1 MMALYQIKKCK
12 RNSKFLFFFKK
23 KMTFVTLISFNM
35 KPSDLQPEEF
45 AVFNATYI
53 NQVSGEYALIEE
65 LEISVHRF
73 IKFVQNIPL
82 DKFDYRYA
90 EGKWTIKDIIQH
102 LIDAERIFAYRALRF
117 ARNDK
122 NKLPGFEEND
132 YVDEAN
138 ATKRSIQDLLTE
150 LAVVRQATL
159 SLFKSFSN
167 EELLRIGIASNNQM
181 SVRALGFTIIG
192 HQNHH
197 QRVFEERYL

>member
-1 MMALYQIKKCK
+1 
-12 RNSKFLFFFKK
+12 
-23 KMTFVTLISFNM
+23 MTFAILISFHM
-35 KPSDLQPEEF
+35 KPSNLQPEEF
-45 AVFNATYI
+45 AGFYATYI
-53 NQVSGEYALIEE
+53 NQVSSEYTLIEE

-197 QRVFEERYL
+197 QRVFEERYLG

>member
-1 MMALYQIKKCK
+1 
-12 RNSKFLFFFKK
+12 
-23 KMTFVTLISFNM
+23 M
-35 KPSDLQPEEF
+35 KPSDLNPEEF
-45 AVFNATYI
+45 AGYFATYI
-53 NQVSGEYALIEE
+53 NQVSDEYTLVEE

-102 LIDAERIFAYRALRF
+102 LIDAERIFAYRTLRF

-122 NKLPGFEEND
+122 TALAGFEEND
-132 YVDEAN
+132 YVKEAN
-138 ATKRSIQDLLTE
+138 SNKRRIQDLLTE

-159 SLFKSFSN
+159 SLFKSFSS
-167 EELLRIGIASNNQM
+167 EELTRKGIASDTTRY
-181 SVRALGFTIIG
+181 VRAIGFIIIG

-197 QRVFEERYL
+197 QRIFQERYLF